1 MVSDVKRVSYA
12 LSIIQDCLAALQ
24 CSSQSELNK
33 QTFRDRI
40 ESYSKELPDASDPV
54 WQTDQY
60 RIYFPKFLELTSRY

>member
-1 MVSDVKRVSYA
+1 MVGDIKRVSYA
-12 LSIIQDCLAALQ
+12 LSIIQDCLAALK

-40 ESYSKELPDASDPV
+40 ESYTKELPEANDPI

-60 RIYFPKFLELTSRY
+60 RIYYPKFLELTSR

>member
-1 MVSDVKRVSYA
+1 MAGDIKRISYA
-12 LSIIQDCLAALQ
+12 LSIIQDCLTALQ

-40 ESYSKELPDASDPV
+40 ESYTKELPEANDPI

-60 RIYFPKFLELTSRY
+60 RIYFSKFLELTSR

>member
-1 MVSDVKRVSYA
+1 MAGDIKRISYA
-12 LSIIQDCLAALQ
+12 LSIIQDCLTALQ

-40 ESYSKELPDASDPV
+40 ESYTKELPEASDPI

-60 RIYFPKFLELTSRY
+60 RIYFSKFLELTSR